1 MLNIIS
7 AYAPQ
12 KGCSQEEK
20 EHFYEEIE
28 SLLRQ
33 IPGQEDMWIGA
44 DLNGHVGG
52 TRTGFEREHGGNSW
66 GGRNAE
72 LEEIL

>member
-12 KGCSQEEK
+12 AGCSQEEK
-20 EHFYEEIE
+20 EHLYEEMAN
-28 SLLRQ
+28 LLRQ

-52 TRTGFEREHGGNSW
+52 TRAGFE
-66 GGRNAE
+66 
-72 LEEIL
+72 